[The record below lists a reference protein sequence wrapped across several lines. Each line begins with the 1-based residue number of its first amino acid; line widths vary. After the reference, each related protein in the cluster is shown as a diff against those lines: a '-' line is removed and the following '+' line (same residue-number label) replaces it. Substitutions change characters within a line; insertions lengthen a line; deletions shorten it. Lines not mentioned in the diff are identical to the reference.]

1 MPLCVETSEVS
12 NFWIGLERFLIDFR
26 SFDFHLLYL
35 LPILRNYDKLQPAL
49 FRYAQRVR
57 VFPLPADLRFEL
69 EQSHGKEVKSLM
81 RKYELVC
88 IVQPELDETA
98 FKGVIDR
105 VSSWI
110 TEAGGSVDKVE
121 VWGRR
126 RLAYQI
132 HKQREGQYVLLNVTL
147 DPKSAS
153 EIERN
158 IRYLETVLHHMLSV
172 VA

>member
-1 MPLCVETSEVS
+1 M
-12 NFWIGLERFLIDFR
+12 IDYMLITGTF
-26 SFDFHLLYL
+26 
-35 LPILRNYDKLQPAL
+35 
-49 FRYAQRVR
+49 QRA
-57 VFPLPADLRFEL
+57 FPLLANPRFEL

-81 RKYELVC
+81 RNYELVC

-98 FKGVIDR
+98 FKGVVER
-105 VSSWI
+105 VSTWI

-153 EIERN
+153 GVERN
-158 IRYLETVLHHMLSV
+158 IRYLEPVLRHMLSAV
-172 VA
+172 